1 MRYHVCLRNRR
12 GVSSHCM
19 ESPLDQGEVR
29 SFVVFDLCYQGTM
42 ACLASQNSW
51 RDVTVLRRITIA
63 LCVHP
68 KNVDLQVSLC
78 TCARRTHNAMQL
90 VSVPVQSK
98 SLWVPWLR
106 KRKLDLLGKVGTWS
120 QSMQEAGPR
129 T

>member
-1 MRYHVCLRNRR
+1 MRYHVCLRNHR

-42 ACLASQNSW
+42 ACPASQNSL
-51 RDVTVLRRITIA
+51 RDVTVKRMITIA

-68 KNVDLQVSLC
+68 KNVDLHVSLC
-78 TCARRTHNAMQL
+78 TCARRTHNATQL

-98 SLWVPWLR
+98 SQWMPWLR
-106 KRKLDLLGKVGTWS
+106 KRELDLLGKVGT
-120 QSMQEAGPR
+120 
-129 T
+129 